1 MSNHAFKQT
10 RDYNGEIKKDIQ
22 VDLDT
27 FTHIS
32 AYSGILRHVQILL
45 SIFYSQLAI
54 ETESKILTAVSK
66 GQRNNKLLL
75 PIAFLLRSS
84 ALVFCLQIC
93 NPPRS
98 ILDLPFTPTFSQPF
112 LWLLN
117 TFCLVVLDDFE
128 TSLRSQYESIVVVV
142 VVVVVAYSHS
152 QQIYICFVCFGSTN
166 NKFFQFLPIFSVCS
180 YVRERTYTMCRDQ
193 CV

>member
-1 MSNHAFKQT
+1 MKKKTISISSRKQPCIPSDFYNFQFHINTEMSNHAFKQT

-117 TFCLVVLDDFE
+117 HVL
-128 TSLRSQYESIVVVV
+128 
-142 VVVVVAYSHS
+142 
-152 QQIYICFVCFGSTN
+152 FG
-166 NKFFQFLPIFSVCS
+166 C
-180 YVRERTYTMCRDQ
+180 VR
-193 CV
+193 